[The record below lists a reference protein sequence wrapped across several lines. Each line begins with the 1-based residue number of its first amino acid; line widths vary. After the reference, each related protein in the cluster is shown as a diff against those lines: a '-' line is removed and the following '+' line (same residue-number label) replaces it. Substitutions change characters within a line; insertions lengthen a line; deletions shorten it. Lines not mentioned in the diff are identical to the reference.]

1 MPTNTYDVRS
11 AKHLLR
17 ERHKWDLVLMKIDRL
32 KKAALRRKY
41 HVRKKVFGT
50 PDRPRLLVFR
60 SNRHIYAQIID
71 DIAGATLASASTRT
85 KGLRDQLPN
94 ASNKKAAEIIGE
106 AVAKQALGVGI
117 KCVRFD
123 RNRYK
128 FHGRVKALAEAARKA
143 GLVF

>member
-1 MPTNTYDVRS
+1 
-11 AKHLLR
+11 
-17 ERHKWDLVLMKIDRL
+17 MKTDSIKR
-32 KKAALRRKY
+32 AALRRRY
-41 HVRKKVFGT
+41 HVRKRVFGT

-71 DIAGATLASASTRT
+71 DAAGATLASASTVA
-85 KGLRDQLPN
+85 KGLRDQLTN
-94 ASNKKAAEIIGE
+94 TGNKKAAEIVGE

-117 KCVRFD
+117 KCVCFD

-128 FHGRVKALAEAARKA
+128 FHGRVKALAEASRKA

>member
-1 MPTNTYDVRS
+1 MR
-11 AKHLLR
+11 
-17 ERHKWDLVLMKIDRL
+17 IDRI
-32 KKAALRRKY
+32 KKAVLRRKY

-50 PDRPRLLVFR
+50 PDRPRLSVFR

-71 DIAGATLASASTRT
+71 DVAGATLVSASTRA
-85 KGLRDQLPN
+85 KSLRDQLPN
-94 ASNKKAAEIIGE
+94 SGDKKAAQVVGE

-117 KCVRFD
+117 KCVCFD

-128 FHGRVKALAEAARKA
+128 FHGRAKALAEAARKA

>member
-1 MPTNTYDVRS
+1 MKTE
-11 AKHLLR
+11 KH
-17 ERHKWDLVLMKIDRL
+17 
-32 KKAALRRKY
+32 KKAARRRRY

-50 PDRPRLLVFR
+50 PNRPRLAVFR

-71 DIAGATLASASTRT
+71 DVAGATLVSASTRA
-85 KGLRDQLPN
+85 KGLRDQLSST
-94 ASNKKAAEIIGE
+94 ADRKAAETVGE

-117 KCVRFD
+117 KCVCFD
-123 RNRYK
+123 RGAYK